1 MIRALLIRRIWL
13 WKNRILSGLILLF
26 SFPLFIFVM
35 INLSFRKILI
45 RSISDIPFDEW
56 VYPGMVFFVA
66 AFTVFP
72 IIYRDFF
79 NLRIHRKVL
88 VNISLSPYSKLTMI
102 SSYLFV
108 STLEALLLSITAMT
122 IYAFIIPFPFTM
134 IQLIS
139 MVFYLILFTMILA
152 NIFITLSVTVNSPT
166 TYIMLAFII
175 FFLVIFGSGL
185 IIEFGFFPMTFEK
198 VLVWLPLSI
207 PARALRFILLTG
219 MIEWTLTVFSLALC
233 TIWSLCNAIL
243 LRGKL
248 RQG

>member
-13 WKNRILSGLILLF
+13 WKNRMLSGLILLF
-26 SFPLFIFVM
+26 AFPLFIFAM

-66 AFTVFP
+66 AFSVFP

-79 NLRIHRKVL
+79 DLRIHRKVL
-88 VNISLSPYSKLTMI
+88 VNIALSPYSKLTMI
-102 SSYLFV
+102 SSYLCV
-108 STLEALLLSITAMT
+108 STLEALVLGITAMAV
-122 IYAFIIPFPFTM
+122 YAFIIPFPFTM

-139 MVFYLILFTMILA
+139 MVFYLILFTVILG
-152 NIFITLSVTVNSPT
+152 NILITLSVTVSSPT

-198 VLVWLPLSI
+198 VLIWLPLSI
-207 PARALRFILLTG
+207 PVRALRFILVTG
-219 MIEWTLTVFSLALC
+219 MIEWTLTISSIAFC
-233 TIWSLCNAIL
+233 TLWSLCNGML
-243 LRGKL
+243 LREKL
-248 RQG
+248 RQ